1 MDWKVALSDISL
13 GPEERAAVNRVMES
27 GWISMGPE
35 IEQFEH
41 EFADYLGTDFAVA
54 VSSGTTA
61 LHLALAAAE
70 IGVGDEV
77 ILPSL
82 TFVATANAV
91 IYQGAVP
98 VFADVGDLSDW
109 NLSLA
114 SIEKKLSS
122 KTRAIIAVH
131 YGGFPCMMDQLREL
145 AATYNLKIIEDAAHA
160 PGAVHR
166 NRKLG
171 TWGDVGCFSFFSNKN
186 MTTAEGGMVVT
197 DNLEIARRVRLLR
210 SHGMT
215 TLTWDRHKGHSFSY
229 DVVETGFNYRM
240 DEIRA
245 AIGRVQLAKLEENNE
260 KRKWITRK
268 MRQLISDIDGVF
280 VPFSDNLIES
290 SSCHIFPIF
299 LEDKD
304 IRPLVMTSMK
314 NSGIQTSIHY
324 PPVHRFSVFSLPD
337 RAPRKDLRFTELIA
351 EREITLPLFP
361 SMTDYQIELVIEE
374 LKLSLSAARRSMD
387 QYASTTL
394 APSGA

>member
-1 MDWKVALSDISL
+1 MDWKVALSDITL
-13 GPEERAAVNRVMES
+13 GPEERKAVNRVMES

-35 IEQFEH
+35 IEQFEY

-61 LHLALAAAE
+61 LHLALAASE

-114 SIEKKLSS
+114 SIEKKLSP

-131 YGGFPCMMDQLREL
+131 YAGFPCMMDQLREL

-160 PGAVHR
+160 PGAVYQD
-166 NRKLG
+166 RKLG

-197 DNLEIARRVRLLR
+197 QNPEIARRVRLLR

-215 TLTWDRHKGHSFSY
+215 TLTWDRHRGHSFSY

-245 AIGRVQLAKLEENNE
+245 AIGRVQLAKLEENNA

-268 MRQLISDIDGVF
+268 MRQLMSDIDGVF

-304 IRPLVMTSMK
+304 IRPLVMNSMR

-324 PPVHRFSVFSLPD
+324 PPVHRFSVFSSGE
-337 RAPRKDLRFTELIA
+337 APRKDLRFTELIA

-361 SMTDYQIELVIEE
+361 HMTDYQMDLVIEE

-387 QYASTTL
+387 QYASATL
-394 APSGA
+394 VPSGA